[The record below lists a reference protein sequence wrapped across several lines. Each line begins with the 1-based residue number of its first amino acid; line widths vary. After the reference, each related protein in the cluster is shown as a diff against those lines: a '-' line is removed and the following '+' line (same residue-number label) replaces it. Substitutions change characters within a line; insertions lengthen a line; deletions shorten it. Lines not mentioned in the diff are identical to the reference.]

1 MIIKDILHN
10 YIIFIHLNAKKKSH
24 YVGKNILF
32 QLYIMVLFMELP
44 LIYGIKIFV
53 LQHSISVIKSIIIE
67 NDGNLKKKVKHP
79 KNLGVG
85 V

>member
-1 MIIKDILHN
+1 
-10 YIIFIHLNAKKKSH
+10 
-24 YVGKNILF
+24 
-32 QLYIMVLFMELP
+32 MVLFMELL